1 MNTLKNGGFKTNTA
15 YGVDECHM
23 KIEDDVVKRYVS
35 TCSGLLDYEL
45 VAK

>member
-15 YGVDECHM
+15 YGVDECFM
-23 KIEDDVVKRYVS
+23 KIEDDVVSKYVG
-35 TCSGLLDYEL
+35 TCQGLLDYTI